1 MRVRPLTRA
10 CISLT
15 ARMPSSL
22 TTFEVKEIV
31 RDIPRPH
38 FVELHHKVVFIIRFE
53 ELELIEVG
61 IWLSRLFPE
70 DQLVAVARTFLAG
83 RLADMR
89 RSG

>member
-15 ARMPSSL
+15 APMPSSP
-22 TTFEVKEIV
+22 TTIELKEIL
-31 RDIPRPH
+31 RDIPRPD

-61 IWLSRLFPE
+61 IWLNAMWASTKPH
-70 DQLVAVARTFLAG
+70 
-83 RLADMR
+83 
-89 RSG
+89 